1 MVFYFCTM
9 KKETLL
15 FGIYPVIEAL
25 KAKQTIDKAYVQK
38 GLQSP
43 KIDAI
48 VADLEA
54 LNTTISYV
62 PLEKMEKLCRSN
74 HQGIILISSP
84 IEFVA
89 LETMVEAVLESKKT
103 PLFLILDQ
111 ISDVRNFGA
120 ILRTAECTGVD
131 GIIIQKSGS
140 APINGDTIKTS
151 AGAVFNIPICKVD
164 HIKDAIFYFQASE
177 IQVVAATEKTDQMLY
192 DIDFQSATAIVMGSE
207 MCIRDRISDVRNF
220 GAILRTAECTGVD
233 GVIIQKKGG
242 APVSGDTVKTS
253 AGAIFNIPICKVD
266 HIKDAIY
273 YLQGSGITTIAATEK
288 THDTIYNLEL
298 NEPMAIVMGSEG
310 LGVSKSVLSIVDK
323 KASLPL
329 LGVINSLNVSVAC
342 GALLYEVVRQRSK

>member
-1 MVFYFCTM
+1 M

-38 GLQSP
+38 GLQSS

-131 GIIIQKSGS
+131 G
-140 APINGDTIKTS
+140 
-151 AGAVFNIPICKVD
+151 
-164 HIKDAIFYFQASE
+164 
-177 IQVVAATEKTDQMLY
+177 
-192 DIDFQSATAIVMGSE
+192 
-207 MCIRDRISDVRNF
+207 
-220 GAILRTAECTGVD
+220 
-233 GVIIQKKGG
+233 VIIQKKGG

-273 YLQGSGITTIAATEK
+273 YLQGSGVTTIAGTEK
-288 THDTIYNLEL
+288 TKDTIYNLDL
-298 NEPMAIVMGSEG
+298 NKPMAIIMGSEG

>member
-1 MVFYFCTM
+1 M

-38 GLQSP
+38 GLQSS

-131 GIIIQKSGS
+131 G
-140 APINGDTIKTS
+140 
-151 AGAVFNIPICKVD
+151 
-164 HIKDAIFYFQASE
+164 
-177 IQVVAATEKTDQMLY
+177 
-192 DIDFQSATAIVMGSE
+192 
-207 MCIRDRISDVRNF
+207 
-220 GAILRTAECTGVD
+220 
-233 GVIIQKKGG
+233 VIIQKKGG

-273 YLQGSGITTIAATEK
+273 YLQGSGVTTIAASEK
-288 THDTIYNLEL
+288 TQDTIYNLEL
-298 NEPMAIVMGSEG
+298 NEPMAIIMGSEG

>member
-1 MVFYFCTM
+1 MVFYFYIM

-25 KAKQTIDKAYVQK
+25 KAKQTIDKAYIQK

-48 VADLEA
+48 IADLDA

-84 IEFVA
+84 IEFVS
-89 LETMVEAVLESKKT
+89 LETMVEEVLESEKT

-111 ISDVRNFGA
+111 
-120 ILRTAECTGVD
+120 
-131 GIIIQKSGS
+131 
-140 APINGDTIKTS
+140 
-151 AGAVFNIPICKVD
+151 
-164 HIKDAIFYFQASE
+164 
-177 IQVVAATEKTDQMLY
+177 
-192 DIDFQSATAIVMGSE
+192 
-207 MCIRDRISDVRNF
+207 ISDVRNF

-273 YLQGSGITTIAATEK
+273 YLQGSGVTTIAATEK
-288 THDTIYNLEL
+288 TQDTIYNLEL
-298 NEPMAIVMGSEG
+298 NEPLAIVMGSEG
-310 LGVSKSVLSIVDK
+310 LGVSKSVLNIVDK

-329 LGVINSLNVSVAC
+329 LGAINSLNVSVAC